1 MSEVDSSP
9 QFPIGE
15 VARRTGLSPHVLRAW
30 ERRYGA
36 VEPGRREGGGRL
48 YSPADILRFRLLR
61 RLTEAGHPIGQV
73 ASLAT
78 EALVALLPADEG
90 ETPSTAVPLAADE
103 PGDER
108 YMTRALAALE
118 GMNGEAL
125 RAVLMQAAVALSSR
139 EFFAHVVLPL
149 LHRTGDLWAE
159 GRICPAHEHLLSAQL
174 LRVLGWV
181 ASAIPVP
188 ARARDLVVATPA
200 GQRHEIGA
208 LLAAIVAAEEGWR
221 VSYLGPDLPPGDV
234 VTAVGVLRARS
245 VLLSVVTDG
254 EEATDALRQ
263 VGEIRAG
270 VGAGVDVIVGGRAV
284 AGRADEV
291 AAAGG
296 TYLPHLDALRAALG
310 ARALAEVPA

>member
-1 MSEVDSSP
+1 MSAVDSTP

-36 VEPGRREGGGRL
+36 VEPSRREGGGRL

-78 EALVALLPADEG
+78 EALVGLLPADEAVVRPEDG
-90 ETPSTAVPLAADE
+90 PAGTPA
-103 PGDER
+103 GDQR
-108 YMTRALAALE
+108 YMARALAALE

-139 EFFAHVVLPL
+139 EFFAQVVLPL

-188 ARARDLVVATPA
+188 ARAPDVVVATPS
-200 GQRHEIGA
+200 GQRHEFGA

-221 VSYLGPDLPPGDV
+221 VSYLGTDLPSRDV
-234 VTAVGVLRARS
+234 LTAVGALRARS
-245 VLLSVVTDG
+245 VLLSVATEG
-254 EEATDALRQ
+254 EDATDALRQ
-263 VGEIRAG
+263 VAEIRAG
-270 VGAGVDVIVGGRAV
+270 VGADVRVVVGGRAV
-284 AGRADEV
+284 AGRFEEV
-291 AAAGG
+291 EAAGAS
-296 TYLPHLDALRAALG
+296 YLPDLDALRSAIG
-310 ARALAEVPA
+310 RRAIVEMPA